1 MFEYVIRWL
10 AWAVQHPD
18 ERAEVSVVFKGGKG
32 VGKGTLGNAMCR
44 IFGQHA
50 VHISNSKYLTG
61 FNAHLRDA
69 SFCFADEAFWPGDKA
84 AEGNLKRLITEPTL
98 LIEGKGRDA
107 VSAENMLHVMMAS
120 NEDWIVPASHDERR
134 YVLSEVKDIHRQD
147 QTWFGPLH
155 KQMEEGGLPAMLF
168 DLLNFD
174 LGDWHPRHA
183 PTNRGLLGQQ
193 ARSLPFLDAW
203 WEELLQTGTLAGCDP
218 KHPNCARVGD
228 YDAQ

>member
-1 MFEYVIRWL
+1 
-10 AWAVQHPD
+10 
-18 ERAEVSVVFKGGKG
+18 
-32 VGKGTLGNAMCR
+32 
-44 IFGQHA
+44 
-50 VHISNSKYLTG
+50 
-61 FNAHLRDA
+61 
-69 SFCFADEAFWPGDKA
+69 
-84 AEGNLKRLITEPTL
+84 
-98 LIEGKGRDA
+98 
-107 VSAENMLHVMMAS
+107 MMAS

-155 KQMEEGGLPAMLF
+155 KQMEEGGLSAMLF

-228 YDAQ
+228 YDERIKDENSGFDRIVRRPGLYSQARSIVPQLRNHTSNSALANYLKDRGCIVREQVRVLRRSGWQFPPLDDCRRDWERRFPGWPWRDPELNEWGAEEVDDDDDDFNDYAKVKGKSTRF